1 MPGDKS
7 ISHRALIHAAL
18 SPGTSHIRNCLRA
31 GVTHT
36 MIAVLEQLGVAFTTV
51 DETLIVNGGEWQQ
64 PADPLDCRNS
74 GSTIRLLLGALAG
87 QTIAATLTG
96 TTRLQQRPMGRVARP
111 LRAMGAD
118 IAGDHAPLHVRGGG
132 LRGIEHTTEVPS
144 AQVKAAVL
152 LAALN
157 ADGATT
163 LHEPGP
169 SRDHSERMLRA
180 LGVEVR
186 SQTNSV
192 TLTPNG
198 GALPPT
204 DLTVPGDFSSAAFL
218 IAAAVIVPGSEIH
231 IPNLGLNPTRTGLLD
246 SLNEMGADIVI
257 DNKRAAGGEPVGDLT
272 VRYRPLRSTEI
283 AGDRVVR
290 MIDEFPA
297 FAIIATQAEGKTIVR
312 EAAELRLKESDRIAA
327 VANELRKLGAQVEEF
342 PDGFAINGPQHLAG
356 ANVDSHNDH
365 RLAMALAIA
374 GLVAR
379 GETNVQNA
387 AAIDESFPEFSTQLM
402 RLGAA

>member
-1 MPGDKS
+1 
-7 ISHRALIHAAL
+7 
-18 SPGTSHIRNCLRA
+18 
-31 GVTHT
+31 
-36 MIAVLEQLGVAFTTV
+36 MIDALEQLGVSFNTE

-64 PADPLDCRNS
+64 PSGLLHCRNS
-74 GSTIRLLLGALAG
+74 GGTIRLLLGALAG
-87 QTIAATLTG
+87 QPIAATLTG
-96 TTRLQQRPMGRVARP
+96 TARLQQRPMGRVARP
-111 LRAMGAD
+111 LRAMGAN

-132 LRGIEHTTEVPS
+132 LQGIEHTTEVPS

-157 ADGATT
+157 ADGLTT

-180 LGVEVR
+180 LGVDVR
-186 SQTNSV
+186 SQANSV
-192 TLTPNG
+192 TLIPNG

-218 IAAAVIVPGSEIH
+218 IAAAVIVPGSEIN
-231 IPNLGLNPTRTGLLD
+231 IPNLGLNPTRIGLVDTL
-246 SLNEMGADIVI
+246 SEMGADIVI
-257 DNKRAAGGEPVGDLT
+257 ENEHDAGGEPVGDLT
-272 VRYRPLRSTEI
+272 VRQRPLRGTEI

-297 FAIIATQAEGKTIVR
+297 FAIIATQAEGLTIVR
-312 EAAELRLKESDRIAA
+312 KAAELRLKESDRIAA
-327 VANELRKLGAQVEEF
+327 VATELRKLGAQVEEF
-342 PDGFAINGPQHLAG
+342 PDGFAITGPQQLAG

-365 RLAMALAIA
+365 RLAMALAVA

-402 RLGAA
+402 RLGAS